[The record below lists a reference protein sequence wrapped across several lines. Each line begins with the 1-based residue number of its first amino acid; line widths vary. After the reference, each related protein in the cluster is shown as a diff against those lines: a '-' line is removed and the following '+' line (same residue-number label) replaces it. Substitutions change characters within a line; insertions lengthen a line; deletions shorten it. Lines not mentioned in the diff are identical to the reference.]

1 MRESWSRPEFFGI
14 RLPASIE
21 RRGSQHAVVGVESG
35 KQLGGDVCEL
45 VNFFRLEGIDYK
57 PADFGD
63 MPRRGGDNFVP
74 TGISESNF
82 GGAAVA
88 FARNAGDELAAF

>member
-1 MRESWSRPEFFGI
+1 MDLRNLFCLTTNR
-14 RLPASIE
+14 
-21 RRGSQHAVVGVESG
+21 RRGQHALVGVESG
-35 KQLGGDVCEL
+35 KQFGGDVCEL

-74 TGISESNF
+74 TGISESNL
-82 GGAAVA
+82 GGTAVA
-88 FARNAGDELAAF
+88 CARSAGDELAAF

>member
-1 MRESWSRPEFFGI
+1 MQWRSC
-14 RLPASIE
+14 
-21 RRGSQHAVVGVESG
+21 QHVLVGVESG

-74 TGISESNF
+74 TGISESNL
-82 GGAAVA
+82 GGTAVA
-88 FARNAGDELAAF
+88 FAGSAGDELAAF

>member
-1 MRESWSRPEFFGI
+1 MQWRSCE
-14 RLPASIE
+14 
-21 RRGSQHAVVGVESG
+21 HALVGVESG

-45 VNFFRLEGIDYK
+45 VNFFRLEGVDYK
-57 PADFGD
+57 AANFGD

-74 TGISESNF
+74 TGISERHF

-88 FARNAGDELAAF
+88 CAGSAGDELAAF